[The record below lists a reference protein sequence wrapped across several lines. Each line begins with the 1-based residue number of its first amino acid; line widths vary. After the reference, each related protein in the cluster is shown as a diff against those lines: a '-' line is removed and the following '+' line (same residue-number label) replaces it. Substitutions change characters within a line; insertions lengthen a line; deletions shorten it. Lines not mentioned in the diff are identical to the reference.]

1 MARNNSMGLPNP
13 GNLRSPLEGVDL
25 VADGINRLGALP
37 GQFVGRVLDASGNA
51 FNQVTSDLENPRQQP
66 ERPIPPD
73 VLLKPIPQAVGHM
86 VGGVIDVVKSGADA
100 IVQNVDGAR
109 SELETFVRG

>member
-25 VADGINRLGALP
+25 VADQANRLAALP
-37 GQFVGRVLDASGNA
+37 GEVIGRVLQAGEGAFGN
-51 FNQVTSDLENPRQQP
+51 VTGDLTSPRQQP

-73 VLLKPIPQAVGHM
+73 VLIKPIPQAVGHM
-86 VGGVIDVVKSGADA
+86 VGGTIDIVKSGVDA
-100 IVQNVDGAR
+100 VVQNVDGAR
-109 SELETFVRG
+109 AELETFVRG